1 MTATRAL
8 LTLVNDEIRARA
20 IHWIRHLPVG
30 TRVEFMAP
38 LRTLPQNKKMWVML
52 RDVADQIRHHGL
64 KLSDEDWKD
73 IFATS
78 LKRELRMVPNLEGDS
93 LVTLG
98 RSTSNFSVEEMSF
111 MIELMYA
118 FAANHGVV
126 WTDPQITSQL
136 EQIEHRPHPKQ
147 LEHAK

>member
-8 LTLVNDEIRARA
+8 LTLINDDIRARA
-20 IHWIRHLPVG
+20 IHWIRSLPTG

-38 LRTLPQNKKMWVML
+38 LRTLPQNKKMWAML
-52 RDVADQIRHHGL
+52 RDVADQVRHHGL
-64 KLSDEDWKD
+64 KLSDDDWKD

-78 LKRELRMVPNLEGDS
+78 LKRELRLVPNLEGDG

-111 MIELMYA
+111 MIELMLA
-118 FAANHGVV
+118 FGAANGVT
-126 WTDPQITSQL
+126 WTDPQILSQL
-136 EQIEHRPHPKQ
+136 EQIEQSPQPRQ
-147 LEHAK
+147 LEHAR